1 MAVGHPVDAQSYSG
15 SVVHGDDIAT
25 DPPQP
30 AYDPRWR
37 DVLAGTHPQFRLGR
51 RLFKHLP
58 TQPRC
63 KLCAAPFHG
72 PASPFMRLIGKGPW
86 PKNPKYCGSCFK
98 QLTQHHGGAEIEC
111 SLLFADVRGSTPL
124 AEGMRPAAFRG
135 LMERFFD
142 TAAVVLVDHDAIV
155 DKFVGD
161 EVIGIFVPALTGEL
175 HAARAIE
182 AARALMRAT
191 GNDGASPWVPIGAG
205 VHTGIAFVGSIGSG
219 PHVEL
224 TAMGDPVNIAARLAS
239 AAGAGEILVTT
250 QAAEAGQLDGTG
262 LEQPTLALKGKSS
275 LTSVLV
281 LTTLPGG

>member
-1 MAVGHPVDAQSYSG
+1 MADE
-15 SVVHGDDIAT
+15 DDIAT
-25 DPPQP
+25 DPTPP
-30 AYDPRWR
+30 TYDPRWK

-63 KLCAAPFHG
+63 KFCAAPFRG
-72 PASPFMRLIGKGPW
+72 AASPFMRLIGKGPW

-98 QLTQHHGGAEIEC
+98 QMTEHHGGAEIEC

-124 AEGMRPAAFRG
+124 AEGMRPADFRG

-175 HAARAIE
+175 HAARAIQ
-182 AARALMRAT
+182 AARLLMTAT
-191 GNDGASPWVPIGAG
+191 GNDGATPWVPIGAG

-224 TAMGDPVNIAARLAS
+224 TAMGDPVNVAARLAS

-250 QAAEAGQLDGTG
+250 DAAEAARLDGTR
-262 LEQPTLALKGKSS
+262 LEHRTLALKGKSS

-281 LTTLPGG
+281 LTSLPGG